1 MQTEHEDQ
9 VTEDQDV
16 AAATEVEQVDE
27 QPVDNCDSPDT
38 DAADEPETF
47 DRDYVER
54 LRRENGRYR
63 QRAQRADD
71 YAQRL
76 HVEIV
81 RATGRLADPSDL
93 QLDEAHLD
101 DPDALNAAVDE
112 LLTRKPHLAS
122 RRPTGEIGQGASPP
136 AASSV
141 DLAALLRRRA
151 R

>member
-27 QPVDNCDSPDT
+27 QPVDNGDSPDT

-63 QRAQRADD
+63 QRAQRADH

-76 HVEIV
+76 CRDRPGH
-81 RATGRLADPSDL
+81 RQAGRPDRLA
-93 QLDEAHLD
+93 
-101 DPDALNAAVDE
+101 V
-112 LLTRKPHLAS
+112 RRGAS
-122 RRPTGEIGQGASPP
+122 R
-136 AASSV
+136 
-141 DLAALLRRRA
+141 
-151 R
+151 

>member
-27 QPVDNCDSPDT
+27 QPVDNGDSPDT

-63 QRAQRADD
+63 QRAQRADHF
-71 YAQRL
+71 AQRL
-76 HVEIV
+76 HVETGPGHRPPGRSERSCV
-81 RATGRLADPSDL
+81 RRIPS
-93 QLDEAHLD
+93 
-101 DPDALNAAVDE
+101 
-112 LLTRKPHLAS
+112 R
-122 RRPTGEIGQGASPP
+122 
-136 AASSV
+136 
-141 DLAALLRRRA
+141 
-151 R
+151 